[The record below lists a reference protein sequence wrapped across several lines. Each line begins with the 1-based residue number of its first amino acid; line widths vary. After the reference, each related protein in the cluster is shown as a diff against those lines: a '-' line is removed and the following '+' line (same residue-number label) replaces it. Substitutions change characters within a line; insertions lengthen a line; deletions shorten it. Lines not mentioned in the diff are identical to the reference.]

1 MGLRIH
7 LIEPPATEQTQYRR
21 SMLRFAL
28 IFAVACSTKQA
39 DKKAIGDVDEPVR
52 ASETQ
57 CEVATECS
65 VVDTSCGCCRF
76 AAISGNALP
85 PWTERHERTCR
96 DVQPCNCQAAARTVD
111 CVEGRCVLQ

>member
-1 MGLRIH
+1 MRLRIH
-7 LIEPPATEQTQYRR
+7 LIAEPATEQTQYRG

-28 IFAVACSTKQA
+28 IFVVACSS
-39 DKKAIGDVDEPVR
+39 KKADTKAVTDVDEPVR

-76 AAISGNALP
+76 AAISGNALA

-96 DVQPCNCQAAARTVD
+96 DVQPCNCQAAAGTVD